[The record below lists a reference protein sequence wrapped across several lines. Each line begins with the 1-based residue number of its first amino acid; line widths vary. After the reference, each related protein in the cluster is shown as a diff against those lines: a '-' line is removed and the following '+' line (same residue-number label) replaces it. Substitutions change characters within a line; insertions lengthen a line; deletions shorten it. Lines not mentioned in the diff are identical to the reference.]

1 MDIIYAVVTK
11 HLENMKFNPSYTFL
25 HNFLHNKMAF
35 SYSHW
40 YTVTWYTHLFFYS
53 FLFYIHGSIESFFLF
68 CNVLHN
74 IFSAPGK
81 RCLTIIKLTSLI
93 HLFLCTQIIMLIQ
106 ALVYNNQ
113 VWVFMILG
121 LQQCTRVHITVF
133 MILGFIFLPSNR
145 WYTNSATE
153 HNVFTEMTFV
163 CLALHCFAWPGIKI
177 HCLITLSLWCSLPL
191 KYHYMQMLIKIIN
204 WSISSSIVC

>member
-1 MDIIYAVVTK
+1 
-11 HLENMKFNPSYTFL
+11 MKFNPSYTFL

-35 SYSHW
+35 R
-40 YTVTWYTHLFFYS
+40 HLVILTGTRLHDTCICFFIV
-53 FLFYIHGSIESFFLF
+53 FGSIFMVQSNLLLF
-68 CNVLHN
+68 CNVLYN

-81 RCLTIIKLTSLI
+81 RCLTIIKLTSMI

-145 WYTNSATE
+145 WYIVSDSWFFLVLSCSCEGRCLRSFHATNNSGE
-153 HNVFTEMTFV
+153 DYPILGHNMQQLDVT
-163 CLALHCFAWPGIKI
+163 
-177 HCLITLSLWCSLPL
+177 ITILL
-191 KYHYMQMLIKIIN
+191 
-204 WSISSSIVC
+204 

>member
-11 HLENMKFNPSYTFL
+11 HLENMKFHPSYTFL

-40 YTVTWYTHLFFYS
+40 YTVTWYTYLFFIV
-53 FLFYIHGSIESFFLF
+53 FCSIFMVQSNLLLF

-93 HLFLCTQIIMLIQ
+93 HLFLCTQISMLIQ
-106 ALVYNNQ
+106 ALVFNNQ
-113 VWVFMILG
+113 VE
-121 LQQCTRVHITVF
+121 
-133 MILGFIFLPSNR
+133 FL
-145 WYTNSATE
+145 WFLDYNSA
-153 HNVFTEMTFV
+153 HVYISQF
-163 CLALHCFAWPGIKI
+163 
-177 HCLITLSLWCSLPL
+177 LWF
-191 KYHYMQMLIKIIN
+191 
-204 WSISSSIVC
+204 

>member
-1 MDIIYAVVTK
+1 MFLYALMDIIYAVVTK
-11 HLENMKFNPSYTFL
+11 HLENMKFHPSYTFL

-40 YTVTWYTHLFFYS
+40 YTVTWHTHLFFIV
-53 FLFYIHGSIESFFLF
+53 FCSIFMVQSNLFLF

-113 VWVFMILG
+113 VE
-121 LQQCTRVHITVF
+121 
-133 MILGFIFLPSNR
+133 FLWFLDYS
-145 WYTNSATE
+145 SA
-153 HNVFTEMTFV
+153 HVYISQF
-163 CLALHCFAWPGIKI
+163 
-177 HCLITLSLWCSLPL
+177 LWF
-191 KYHYMQMLIKIIN
+191 
-204 WSISSSIVC
+204 

>member
-1 MDIIYAVVTK
+1 MDIIYVVVTK

-35 SYSHW
+35 R
-40 YTVTWYTHLFFYS
+40 HLVILTGTRLHDTCICFFIV
-53 FLFYIHGSIESFFLF
+53 FCSIFMVQSNLLLF

-113 VWVFMILG
+113 VE
-121 LQQCTRVHITVF
+121 
-133 MILGFIFLPSNR
+133 FLWFLDYS
-145 WYTNSATE
+145 SA
-153 HNVFTEMTFV
+153 HVYISQF
-163 CLALHCFAWPGIKI
+163 
-177 HCLITLSLWCSLPL
+177 LWF
-191 KYHYMQMLIKIIN
+191 
-204 WSISSSIVC
+204 